1 MKPNTRELLQRLE
14 AADWF
19 YNCGHPLDSSLDAV
33 HINTWKEALAVWT
46 TQASDD
52 ARIESQNELTVTLSK
67 HQGLSGWNLTVQ
79 ELKPLVVGLTERK
92 LAAPAVL
99 GRVPVEGRET
109 VLKALRWDLL
119 GLCLARE
126 YEDLVVTEYHQLLEQ
141 LYLAGRWPCGWI
153 GEVPDD
159 MEGAF
164 AMGKLAVL

>member
-1 MKPNTRELLQRLE
+1 MKSNTRELLQRLE

-19 YNCGHPLDSSLDAV
+19 YYCEQPLESSPDAV
-33 HINTWKEALAVWT
+33 RVSTWKEALAVWE

-52 ARIESQNELTVTLSK
+52 ARIESQNELTVALSK
-67 HQGLSGWNLTVQ
+67 GQGLSGWNLAVQ
-79 ELKPLVVGLTERK
+79 ELKPLVMKLTEKK
-92 LAAPAVL
+92 LAVPDVL

-126 YEDLVVTEYHQLLEQ
+126 YEDIAVTKYHQLQEH

-153 GEVPDD
+153 GEVSDD
-159 MEGAF
+159 MEDAF
-164 AMGKLAVL
+164 AIGKLAVL